1 MTEARRRPGAGPGTT
16 VVLLLLAV
24 VAAAAV
30 ALGWW
35 WQHGDD
41 RTEEPTAARA
51 ISSVAARDSG
61 GAQVERLA
69 REVLSYDWQ
78 GFEDEVAGTHALLA
92 PSFRAQYAASMDDVR
107 EQTIT
112 EKVRLEA
119 KVRRTA
125 VSSAS
130 ADRVVALVFVD
141 QVTSSPLTPTRRV
154 DQARVLV
161 TVTRHGGEWRVSRMD
176 AF

>member
-1 MTEARRRPGAGPGTT
+1 MTGARRRPGAGPGTT
-16 VVLLLLAV
+16 VVLLLLGAV
-24 VAAAAV
+24 LVAAV

-35 WQHGDD
+35 WQHGDA

-61 GAQVERLA
+61 GAEVARLT
-69 REVLSYDWQ
+69 EQVLSYDWQ
-78 GFEDEVAGTHALLA
+78 GFEDEVEETHALLA
-92 PSFRAQYAASMDDVR
+92 PSFRAQYAASMDEVR
-107 EQTIT
+107 DQTIT
-112 EKVRLEA
+112 EKVTLQA

-161 TVTRHGGEWRVSRMD
+161 TVTRDGGEWRVSRMD